1 MDLKDHF
8 SREATKDIESLFLI
22 SKSNCAFVNY
32 RTEAACAAAM
42 QRFHDSRFQGVRLVC
57 RLRRNSAPS
66 SGTPTAPSAMTGRR
80 PSQASSPKSPLLE
93 SHDENLEATQEQAVE
108 ESVDAEASGSLKVP
122 EKFFIVKS
130 LTLQDL
136 EQSVRTGIW
145 ATQSHNE
152 EILNKAYQV
161 ISNL

>member
-1 MDLKDHF
+1 
-8 SREATKDIESLFLI
+8 
-22 SKSNCAFVNY
+22 
-32 RTEAACAAAM
+32 
-42 QRFHDSRFQGVRLVC
+42 
-57 RLRRNSAPS
+57 
-66 SGTPTAPSAMTGRR
+66 MTGRR

-108 ESVDAEASGSLKVP
+108 ESVETETSTSLKVP

>member
-1 MDLKDHF
+1 
-8 SREATKDIESLFLI
+8 
-22 SKSNCAFVNY
+22 
-32 RTEAACAAAM
+32 
-42 QRFHDSRFQGVRLVC
+42 
-57 RLRRNSAPS
+57 
-66 SGTPTAPSAMTGRR
+66 
-80 PSQASSPKSPLLE
+80 LLE

-108 ESVDAEASGSLKVP
+108 ESVETETSTSLKVP